1 MVLLVLL
8 NRTRSGFC
16 GWRDRLWECNEWLM
30 LHCGKANPSWKGRE
44 VSVSAKVSEVL
55 ATYQQA
61 TWHGHHTMRPRLIYC
76 KIVLRTAGVVLL

>member
-8 NRTRSGFC
+8 NRTRGGFLVGETDC
-16 GWRDRLWECNEWLM
+16 GECNEWLV
-30 LHCGKANPSWKGRE
+30 GAEANLRGRERE

-61 TWHGHHTMRPRLIYC
+61 TWHGHYTTRPRLIYC
-76 KIVLRTAGVVLL
+76 KIVLCTAGVVSL